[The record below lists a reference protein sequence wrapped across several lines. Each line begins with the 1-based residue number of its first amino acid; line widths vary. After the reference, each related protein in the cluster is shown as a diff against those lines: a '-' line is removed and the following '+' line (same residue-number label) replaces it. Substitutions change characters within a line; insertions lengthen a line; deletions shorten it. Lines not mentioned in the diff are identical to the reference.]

1 MAQFPALQFTKQGLQ
16 MLIQAQNTHT
26 LTFTCGKLGSG
37 TLEDDDNMETFTD
50 LKAPKMTLPITD
62 VDDSKPE
69 KLVLTFDVSNTE
81 LEKGFISREL
91 GVFAKLDDGAEM
103 LYAYSNAGNNY
114 DYIPGKDTP
123 SDENR
128 IVVNLVVNSSANIS
142 VTIDSSIVYVHKSD
156 VEKMISEHDND
167 ADAHKSLALTI
178 NDTLAPTADKNTLTN
193 LLSNLANMFTKVTG
207 QDSWMK
213 EPTASI
219 ASILSNL
226 QNNLAVNWNGSK
238 FTVPALGISG
248 LMAQNGYVNF
258 GKLMGGLI
266 IQWGSNVLNLNGITQ
281 EISLPLKIKYAAA
294 AVVTMRSN
302 DFANFVACPYWSECT
317 QTTIKITPDYETG
330 QGYAGTAQATVTWVL
345 ISI

>member
-81 LEKGFISREL
+81 LEKGFVSREL

-114 DYIPGKDTP
+114 DYIPSKDTP

-266 IQWGSNVLNLNGITQ
+266 IQWGKAPYENLVATATFAIAFSNIDYIGVATGILEDDSQ
-281 EISLPLKIKYAAA
+281 A
-294 AVVTMRSN
+294 
-302 DFANFVACPYWSECT
+302 FVRGILRNHK
-317 QTTIKITPDYETG
+317 TIVSCLFRASETG
-330 QGYAGTAQATVTWVL
+330 GPAAEYVVIGR
-345 ISI
+345 